1 MKVQSEVIKVDV
13 NLIISSF
20 FAFLTFGNLV
30 VALAV
35 VPFSNKPLFY
45 SIYIL
50 NSFILMFAYSRL
62 KPTYWS
68 FKYDKVI
75 SVYIKMIGFS
85 SSILITFVYF
95 TQGMPT
101 LIEFRTSNHHSLG
114 AVWLL
119 LNLCLLISPFGNN
132 KKSYFYVLVT
142 LVGVLLTGSR
152 LYLLIYMVLTML
164 VFGVKLKSIKT
175 VLILVFTILLSTI
188 LAVLRES
195 GGGVNRDALL
205 FFLSELIERNVSLLN
220 GILLTSKYCFNNL
233 EYSNPIGLL
242 FPRVL
247 YPDKELV
254 FNIRAFMCFYD
265 KKFVPS
271 KSSGFF
277 MSEYFLY
284 FGYYWGSVLS
294 VIIVTIYSLLLVK
307 LFNRLSYKFKL
318 ICFPL
323 LFLGVFGPI
332 EGLYTAS
339 FQIGLMLF
347 VLFITY
353 ELLPKNEGYIVTSP

>member
-1 MKVQSEVIKVDV
+1 MKTNAEVIKVDV
-13 NLIISSF
+13 SLIISGF

-30 VALAV
+30 VALTV
-35 VPFSNKPLFY
+35 VPYFKEPLFY
-45 SIYIL
+45 SVYIL
-50 NSFILMFAYSRL
+50 NSMILLFAYSRL

-68 FKYDKVI
+68 FHHDKDASLYI
-75 SVYIKMIGFS
+75 KFIGILSSLLILSVY
-85 SSILITFVYF
+85 VA
-95 TQGMPT
+95 QGMPS
-101 LIEFRTSNHHSLG
+101 LIDFRTSNHHSLG
-114 AVWLL
+114 IIWLL
-119 LNLCLLISPFGNN
+119 LNVCLLISPLGNV
-132 KKSYFYVLVT
+132 KKSYFYIAVT

-175 VLILVFTILLSTI
+175 VIVLSMTVLLSTI

-195 GGGVNRDALL
+195 GGGVNRDAII
-205 FFLSELIERNVSLLN
+205 FFLFELIERNVSLLN
-220 GILLTSKYCFNNL
+220 GIMLNYKHCANSL

-242 FPRVL
+242 IPRVL
-247 YPDKELV
+247 YSDKELV

-284 FGYYWGSVLS
+284 FGTWGGAILS
-294 VIIVTIYSLLLVK
+294 CIIALIYSFLLVK

-323 LFLGVFGPI
+323 LFLGIFGPI

-347 VLFITY
+347 VIFVIY
-353 ELLPKNEGYIVTSP
+353 ELMPKNEGYSVSSS